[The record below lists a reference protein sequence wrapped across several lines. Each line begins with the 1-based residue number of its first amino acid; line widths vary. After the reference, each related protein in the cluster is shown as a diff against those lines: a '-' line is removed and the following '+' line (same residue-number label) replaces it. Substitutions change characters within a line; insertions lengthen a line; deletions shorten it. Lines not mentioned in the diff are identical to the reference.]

1 MHWLSLPEPNRKF
14 EPAFADPE
22 SARGWLARQPQTLAL
37 FMLGALTQQIEAI
50 DASEMLA
57 EDAISLLN
65 LMRSAAAPVQAGVE
79 ARFFRKPL
87 PLTDDDQRCFE
98 AAQQLWSS
106 LGIAYLRRVPHL
118 LPAARSLPLNR
129 AACAFRMTAYC
140 YFQAAQQYPEPLDHW
155 LFGVLAYA
163 AKHELL
169 RQPLPD
175 PDFPHFGDSHIG
187 GHLAWAFLLR
197 QIDPYRLTASELL
210 VANRAI
216 SRWRELTTFQ
226 REPDETGKVPM
237 LDLQHLS
244 TTPLPDEVPRW
255 LDVKTVTRKIRQRI
269 DALRAGE
276 STEALKLGRELSPA
290 ACTRLLAEL
299 GDSLQ
304 RPPQRP
310 TGESGPIELFF
321 GNENAF
327 ALFNGEPLNPPDL
340 DTTSGSIAHERVAV
354 FGFDQAERIQSAV
367 NKVKLSGE
375 TWSMDDGLLHRIASR
390 GQPRRQ
396 SPCLVALREE
406 KAPRLGVL
414 FGLQCTPG
422 HELIG
427 GLHCY
432 DEDIEAG
439 WLKRPGPL
447 NQKMPRIAAFLL
459 EGHGHLSLILP
470 VNAGARLNFGL
481 ALEGTSVTHLVPYE
495 VLERGIDFVRYACKR
510 T

>member
-50 DASEMLA
+50 DGAEMPA
-57 EDAISLLN
+57 EDAIALLN
-65 LMRSAAAPVQAGVE
+65 LMRGAAVPVQAGVE

-87 PLTDDDQRCFE
+87 PLPDEDQRCFE
-98 AAQQLWSS
+98 AAQQLWRS
-106 LGIAYLRRVPHL
+106 LGLAYLRRVPHL

-129 AACAFRMTAYC
+129 AACAFRMAAYC
-140 YFQAAQQYPEPLDHW
+140 YFQAAQQYPEALDHW

-169 RQPLPD
+169 RQPLAD
-175 PDFPHFGDSHIG
+175 PDFPHFGDANIG

-216 SRWRELTTFQ
+216 SRWRELTAFE

-237 LDLQHLS
+237 LDLQPLFV
-244 TTPLPDEVPRW
+244 TPFPDEVPRW
-255 LDVKTVTRKIRQRI
+255 LNVKTVARKIRQRI
-269 DALRAGE
+269 EALRAGE
-276 STEALKLGRELSPA
+276 TTEALKLGRELSPA
-290 ACTRLLAEL
+290 ACIRLLAEL

-304 RPPQRP
+304 RPPQQP
-310 TGESGPIELFF
+310 AGESGATELFF
-321 GNENAF
+321 GNENVF

-375 TWSMDDGLLHRIASR
+375 SWSKTNGLLHRTPAA
-390 GQPRRQ
+390 GLPRRQ
-396 SPCLVALREE
+396 SPCLVALREG
-406 KAPRLGVL
+406 KTPRLGVL
-414 FGLQCTPG
+414 FGLQCTTG
-422 HELIG
+422 QELLG

-432 DEDIEAG
+432 DEEIEAG
-439 WLKRPGPL
+439 WLRRPGPP
-447 NQKMPRIAAFLL
+447 NQKAPRIAAFLL
-459 EGHGHLSLILP
+459 EGNGNLSLILP

-481 ALEGTSVTHLVPYE
+481 ALEGTSITHLVPYE
-495 VLERGIDFVRYACKR
+495 VLERGTDFVRYACKR